1 MQNGLCQRVGLSNAP
16 ISTPIL
22 FDSLGGGEMSRS
34 LFVWQWNY
42 VSEQSSLPSPSILG
56 LLFEEATGDFSFDLE
71 VYVPNQFSYF

>member
-1 MQNGLCQRVGLSNAP
+1 MQNVFCQGVGLSNAP

-22 FDSLGGGEMSRS
+22 FDSLVGEMSRS

-56 LLFEEATGDFSFDLE
+56 LLFEEATGDSLLDPE

>member
-1 MQNGLCQRVGLSNAP
+1 MQNVLCQGLGLSNAP

-22 FDSLGGGEMSRS
+22 FDSLVGEMSRS

-42 VSEQSSLPSPSILG
+42 VSEQSSLPSSSILG
-56 LLFEEATGDFSFDLE
+56 LLFEEATGDCSFNPE